1 MTNTFIKIHNV
12 ETGEIIE
19 REMTAEEIAQHKIDE
34 ENAKVRAA
42 KLAAKN
48 AAKQAVLDKL
58 GLTADEV
65 AALLG

>member
-34 ENAKVRAA
+34 ENSKLRATE
-42 KLAAKN
+42 LAAKN